1 MKIIKEIITS
11 EPDHSVSRKDIETVL
26 KHIPKDWLGIANN
39 FKISSQL
46 FSTSKWDRPVIEN
59 NTTFVIMSRGF
70 ERKYIIKELLI
81 ELATYPSGIGYS
93 MKAHHINKE
102 DRNKLE
108 KLIQPFYEAI
118 INELN

>member
-26 KHIPKDWLGIANN
+26 KHIPKDWLGIANK

-46 FSTSKWDRPVIEN
+46 FSNSKWDRPVIEN

-70 ERKYIIKELLI
+70 ERNYIIKELLI
-81 ELATYPSGIGYS
+81 ELATDPSGIGYS
-93 MKAHHINKE
+93 IKAHHINKE

-108 KLIQPFYEAI
+108 KFIQPFYEAI